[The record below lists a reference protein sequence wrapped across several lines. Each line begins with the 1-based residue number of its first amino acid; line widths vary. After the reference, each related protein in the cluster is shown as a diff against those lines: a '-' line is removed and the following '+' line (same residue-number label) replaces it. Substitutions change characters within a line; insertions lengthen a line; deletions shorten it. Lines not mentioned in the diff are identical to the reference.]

1 MPLAS
6 LEKVLQSKAS
16 PRGAPEWT
24 CYLLALAKMLS
35 VNLIKYDHKLIDL
48 IGYHE
53 YAVGSCILTLTGASH
68 YFLPI
73 TCSKDPTQRIHGC
86 VQHGSAT
93 SALFPM
99 PLGGQNSGL
108 YGLGC
113 YLVAHLLPCQAC
125 SYSYSYS

>member
-1 MPLAS
+1 
-6 LEKVLQSKAS
+6 
-16 PRGAPEWT
+16 
-24 CYLLALAKMLS
+24 MLS

-73 TCSKDPTQRIHGC
+73 TCSKDPTQRIHRC
-86 VQHGSAT
+86 LQHA

-99 PLGGQNSGL
+99 PLGGQNYGL
-108 YGLGC
+108 YDLGC
-113 YLVAHLLPCQAC
+113 YLVDHLPCQAC
-125 SYSYSYS
+125 SYSYS